1 MKKCISLLTA
11 LSLILI
17 GILSGCGDDTPS
29 VPTVETTVAE
39 TTVAPTVALV
49 EKDASLTP
57 LLWKVTGDK
66 GNTLYLFGTIH
77 IGDERNDSVLANL
90 ADTIDECDA
99 VAVECDVVAYQ
110 NDMEK
115 MMQDLQ
121 SDLYLDGTT
130 VRDYMPDDL
139 YEECKAYLTEAGL
152 YSSAYNYY
160 DLSMWSQL
168 MSAAAVTL
176 SPYESKNAIDTKLIN
191 YAYAN
196 NMELLEVES
205 IDFQNDMLDSFSDD
219 LYLLEIREI
228 LENKDSYSDALTE
241 LYEAWLE
248 GNEENINLILEE
260 GDTEGYTEEEL
271 KMLENYT
278 KTTLDDRNIGMT
290 NKAIEYLNS
299 DDSVFLAVGTAHMV
313 GDKGIVKQLTDKG
326 YKVEKIELQYNEKAE
341 YFGENLFSA

>member
-1 MKKCISLLTA
+1 MKKCISLLTV

-17 GILSGCGDDTPS
+17 GILSGCGDDTSSAPT
-29 VPTVETTVAE
+29 VETTVETTVAE
-39 TTVAPTVALV
+39 TTATPTFPLA

-77 IGDERNDSVLANL
+77 IGDERNDKVLANL
-90 ADTIDECDA
+90 ADTIDECNA
-99 VAVECDVVAYQ
+99 VAVECDIVAYQ
-110 NDMEK
+110 NDTEK

-139 YEECKAYLTEAGL
+139 YEECEAYLTEAGL
-152 YSSAYNYY
+152 YSAAYDYY

-168 MSAAAVTL
+168 MTAAAITL
-176 SPYESKNAIDTKLIN
+176 SPYESENAIDTKLIN
-191 YAYAN
+191 YAYAH
-196 NMELLEVES
+196 NMDLLEVES

-219 LYLLEIREI
+219 WYLLEIRSI
-228 LENKDSYSDALTE
+228 LENKDSYSDELSK

-248 GNEENINLILEE
+248 GNEKNITSLLEE
-260 GDTEGYTEEEL
+260 GDTEGYTEEEI
-271 KMLENYT
+271 KMAEEYT
-278 KTTLDDRNIGMT
+278 KITLDDRNVGMT

-299 DDSVFLAVGTAHMV
+299 GDSVFLAVGTAHMV
-313 GDKGIVKQLTDKG
+313 GEKGIVKQLTDKG
-326 YKVEKIELQYNEKAE
+326 YKVEKIEIK
-341 YFGENLFSA
+341 